1 MKVLDPL
8 SAAQAAVAPN
18 PSRPATAIVHD
29 SEHARLV
36 VFRISPGQHVPPHH
50 STAMVI
56 LQVLAG
62 SGVLSGIDGLEHK
75 GVAGDTVVYG
85 PGEIHGMRSDDE
97 EFLLL
102 ATITPRPGGR

>member
-8 SAAQAAVAPN
+8 GAARSAVAPN

-29 SEHARLV
+29 SEHARVV

-50 STAMVI
+50 SASMVV
-56 LQVLAG
+56 LQVLGG
-62 SGVLSGIDGLEHK
+62 SGFLSGVDGLEHK
-75 GVAGDTVVYG
+75 GVAGDTVVFG
-85 PGEIHGMRSDDE
+85 PGEIHGMRSDGE

-102 ATITPRPGGR
+102 ATITPRPGR